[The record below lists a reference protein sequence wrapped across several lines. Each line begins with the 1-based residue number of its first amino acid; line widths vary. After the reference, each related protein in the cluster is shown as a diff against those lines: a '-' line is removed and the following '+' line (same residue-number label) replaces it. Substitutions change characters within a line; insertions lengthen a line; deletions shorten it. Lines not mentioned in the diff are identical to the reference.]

1 MKQVTSLIF
10 RLLNCSHVI
19 SMTSSPFLLAG
30 TSIGTK
36 RSLITLYHDTITG
49 VRSAM
54 LNYEEIPGT
63 LGNSSLLMEKGGHQ
77 LSFLVDHRPA
87 YIEIKRKGW
96 MGLTFTYQCYIDGIL
111 MPEATSKVAHYD
123 KSVFTVSLNGTVT
136 TPDRTGQV
144 CRYYH
149 PYIRQHIY

>member
-1 MKQVTSLIF
+1 
-10 RLLNCSHVI
+10 
-19 SMTSSPFLLAG
+19 MTSSPFLLAG

-63 LGNSSLLMEKGGHQ
+63 LGNSSLLMEKAGHQ

-123 KSVFTVSLNGTVT
+123 KAVFTVSLNGTVT

-149 PYIRQHIY
+149 SYFQQHIF